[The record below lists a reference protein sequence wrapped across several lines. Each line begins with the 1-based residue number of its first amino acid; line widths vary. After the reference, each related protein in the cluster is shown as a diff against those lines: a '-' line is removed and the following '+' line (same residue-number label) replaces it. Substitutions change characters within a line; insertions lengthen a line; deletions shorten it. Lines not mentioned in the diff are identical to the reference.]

1 MGEVLTQ
8 MGGNPVPSVEQSIDP
23 HRLYEIREICEIL
36 HIPRQTF
43 RLDVL
48 PHVDHLTWLSGGASV
63 CIKGSELIAA
73 MERIATSW
81 DDVKNRD
88 RRLLK
93 SSKNAE
99 PAPLKCVGKRA
110 AGGEKKRP
118 R

>member
-1 MGEVLTQ
+1 M
-8 MGGNPVPSVEQSIDP
+8 PPVEQSIDP

-48 PHVDHLTWLSGGASV
+48 PHVQHLTWLSGGASV
-63 CIKGSELIAA
+63 CIKGSELILA

-81 DDVKNRD
+81 DDVTNQDLRMS
-88 RRLLK
+88 K
-93 SSKNAE
+93 SSKKAE
-99 PAPLKCVGKRA
+99 PAPSKCDGKKA
-110 AGGEKKRP
+110 ADGGKKRP

>member
-1 MGEVLTQ
+1 MA
-8 MGGNPVPSVEQSIDP
+8 SIEQSVDP
-23 HRLYEIREICEIL
+23 HKLYEVREICEIL

-48 PHVDHLTWLSGGASV
+48 PHVDQLTWLSGGASV

-88 RRLLK
+88 RRL
-93 SSKNAE
+93 SKLSKKAE
-99 PAPLKCVGKRA
+99 PAHSKCAGKKA
-110 AGGEKKRP
+110 AGGGKRRP
-118 R
+118 K